1 MDRLGGCVT
10 EGSGPKPPTQGTMAR
25 TMPVS
30 RTGKGTNG
38 ETSWLRSRVL
48 NLVTLIALA
57 QVIPTVRG
65 GDISCQG
72 MRYVYFNKGL
82 DTSDIPRS
90 PQQGEQ
96 KFPMTFFAQKGA
108 ADNTAWDILVS
119 RYLLSW
125 LCPVS
130 PISHEKWWL
139 WQLTDS
145 LRYRPI
151 SLDGVPWPH
160 RWNMACEPAIWN
172 LWFIQKAKS
181 VGACLLT
188 ILQSITS
195 FKSSGL
201 IVFIPTSLEHDP
213 PLFEKIDLKF
223 FSLIFPN
230 HKYIS
235 GLFEKL
241 VLTGAEVGGW
251 WYSAYNLST
260 FNGKLSVNFDTF
272 RFCFCELWKIIWIE
286 KIREIL
292 LVNLHLLY

>member
-1 MDRLGGCVT
+1 MDSEKIMDKSVDRLSGFVM
-10 EGSGPKPPTQGTMAR
+10 GSGPKPPTQGTMAR

-119 RYLLSW
+119 RYLLS
-125 LCPVS
+125 
-130 PISHEKWWL
+130 
-139 WQLTDS
+139 
-145 LRYRPI
+145 
-151 SLDGVPWPH
+151 
-160 RWNMACEPAIWN
+160 
-172 LWFIQKAKS
+172 
-181 VGACLLT
+181 
-188 ILQSITS
+188 
-195 FKSSGL
+195 
-201 IVFIPTSLEHDP
+201 
-213 PLFEKIDLKF
+213 
-223 FSLIFPN
+223 
-230 HKYIS
+230 
-235 GLFEKL
+235 
-241 VLTGAEVGGW
+241 
-251 WYSAYNLST
+251 
-260 FNGKLSVNFDTF
+260 
-272 RFCFCELWKIIWIE
+272 
-286 KIREIL
+286 
-292 LVNLHLLY
+292 